1 MPPHATTL
9 PRVAKMVYNPTSSV
23 SPTSTARVR
32 ALLRLQPRGLLHPR
46 RPSPAVNRAALLG
59 SVSRIRLTT
68 PPSLPIE
75 AGYLSEVLDALTT
88 AGRAASLSGLS
99 QIGAGG
105 LPNEDNIFIPTPTLT
120 PSHPRGTSHSPNYR
134 RGLEN
139 NCAAPFSQIGV

>member
-1 MPPHATTL
+1 
-9 PRVAKMVYNPTSSV
+9 MVYNPTSSI

-46 RPSPAVNRAALLG
+46 RPSPAVSRAALLG

-68 PPSLPIE
+68 PLSLHIE

-105 LPNEDNIFIPTPTLT
+105 LPNEDNFFLVPTPTLT

-139 NCAAPFSQIGV
+139 NRAAPFSQIGV